1 MAKYLD
7 ENGLKT
13 LISDIKRDIQ
23 STAWKDENGDIS
35 EEFLTQV
42 QDIVTNSI
50 RNNESVQSIE
60 DINDNLKSSLKYI
73 FNLGTKTTNPTEFST
88 GQYVNSGLIFENTG
102 YATWDFK
109 GDSTTASRVGSLI
122 LVKSDIDFWVPEDT
136 TKIYKFNG
144 KDILAFSVT
153 TSNSQVICD
162 TLTNDKISGKFS
174 TNIVNGEWNPDTT
187 VFVSS
192 DVVDPTASSSVT
204 SIKLVKAATLPAG
217 LYMVTGIGQ
226 VTNILS
232 GIQYA
237 IDVNSITTREIMK
250 PVESLQCI
258 KTLNDL
264 LKAHI
269 SDYDDQISAI
279 GEQFT
284 FIENLFTNWTGS
296 NEYPDYPSQS
306 VANIDKNLRNEQTRI
321 EQNRLDIQELKS
333 RVEGA
338 ESEATGAVETVKT
351 ADDKVNWVLNELF
364 NVGGVGTPVKP
375 ISTEQIII
383 SEYDDNDL
391 FSHTLSNNFI
401 NNDLKLSGKV
411 SSQGSIL
418 CVQKSADYWSTT
430 VKNIYDGDT
439 VIPIY
444 AMRVVK
450 GLGNSYSADYLSS
463 VDYKWHILSTLQIT
477 RGSNYYSI
485 IVEGQLIGGS
495 GTGEEIL
502 LKDIDKVTI
511 PAGLYMVMDQNIIV
525 NVVSGMQYTLTDSGV
540 KKLQLY
546 TPFMPQEYNIEPI
559 INAIEGKYNYFS
571 FKSSDVQTE
580 QGDLMIGFDGDVN
593 GNSLTLLNFNDLY
606 ENTKEYDCIEFGG
619 ERNNVLK
626 TNIKGSNI
634 FGELK
639 LIPINTEHSPKDVDI
654 NATYIS
660 SHRAPGYTNIGQDYC
675 LVFTGRGTLS
685 SLTVSAGGDNCHT
698 VKISADDST
707 TVKMS
712 SIYPV
717 YLFRNKT
724 GGFDLLTLSSLDSS
738 LKIS

>member
-23 STAWKDENGDIS
+23 STAWRGTNGDIS
-35 EEFLTQV
+35 EEFLAQV

-50 RNNESVQSIE
+50 RNNESVQSIK

-102 YATWDFK
+102 YATWDFN

-122 LVKSDIDFWVPEDT
+122 LVKSDIDFWVPEDA

-153 TSNSQVICD
+153 TSNSRAICD

-174 TNIVNGEWNPDTT
+174 TNIINGEWNPDTA

-192 DVVDPTASSSVT
+192 DVADPTTSSSVT

-217 LYMVTGIGQ
+217 LYVVTGIGQ
-226 VTNILS
+226 VSNILS

-237 IDVNSITTREIMK
+237 IDVNSITAREIMK

-269 SDYDDQISAI
+269 SDYDGQISAI

-296 NEYPDYPSQS
+296 NEYPNYPSQS

-338 ESEATGAVETVKT
+338 ESEAIGAVETVKT
-351 ADDKVNWVLNELF
+351 TDDKVNWVLNELF
-364 NVGGVGTPVKP
+364 NVGGVGAPSKP

-391 FSHTLSNNFI
+391 FSRTLSTNFI

-430 VKNIYDGDT
+430 VKNIYEGDT

-450 GLGNSYSADYLSS
+450 GLGNSYSVNYLSS

-546 TPFMPQEYNIEPI
+546 TPFMPQEYNIDPI

-580 QGDLMIGFDGDVN
+580 QGDLMIGFDGDVT

-606 ENTKEYDCIEFGG
+606 ENTKEYDCIEFVG

-685 SLTVSAGGDNCHT
+685 SLTVSAGGDNYHT